1 MYSKDEP
8 TEVQTKERPGVK
20 STDET
25 ATEETE
31 PTENSSAKKTY
42 ALEELKTPLDGV
54 EWSTRE
60 AYLSEE
66 DFQKHFGMT
75 LEEFNVM
82 ALWKKTAAKKKNG
95 IF

>member
-1 MYSKDEP
+1 
-8 TEVQTKERPGVK
+8 
-20 STDET
+20 
-25 ATEETE
+25 
-31 PTENSSAKKTY
+31 
-42 ALEELKTPLDGV
+42 LKTPIDGV

-66 DFQKHFGMT
+66 DFQKYFGMT
-75 LEEFNVM
+75 LEEFNAM